1 MRRLALSLAVVAL
14 AGPAHAQADV
24 THDPGSFTRIDAG
37 ILCVDRLGRRE
48 PAPGT
53 RLGYVYVTD
62 GQIVLG
68 LAARRIP
75 AIPGLSFGVLATVAQ
90 AGQMSDATII
100 VTHPPMGTDGSTRD
114 AWAGSFVAGSP
125 TASFFRF
132 EYPEELVPG
141 DWTLQAVAG
150 DRVLYTARFQVVAPA
165 AMPSFADPCKQPPQ
179 VS

>member
-1 MRRLALSLAVVAL
+1 MRLLALSLAVASL
-14 AGPAHAQADV
+14 TGPALAQADV
-24 THDPGSFTRIDAG
+24 TAAPGSFTKVEAG
-37 ILCVDRLGRRE
+37 ILCVDRTGRRE

-53 RLGYVYVTD
+53 RLGYVYIVEGD
-62 GQIVLG
+62 IVLG

-75 AIPGLSFGVLATVAQ
+75 AIPGLAFGVLATVAE
-90 AGQMSDATII
+90 AGQTAGTTII
-100 VTHPPMGTDGSTRD
+100 VTHPPMGTDASTRET
-114 AWAGSFVAGSP
+114 WAGGFVAGSP

>member
-1 MRRLALSLAVVAL
+1 MRMLALSLAVAAV

-24 THDPGSFTRIDAG
+24 TADPGSFTRIEAG
-37 ILCVDRLGRRE
+37 ILCVDRTGRRE

-53 RLGYVYVTD
+53 RLGYVHVVE
-62 GQIVLG
+62 GEIVLG

-75 AIPGLSFGVLATVAQ
+75 AIPGLSFGVLATVAE
-90 AGQMSDATII
+90 AGQMVGATII

-114 AWAGSFVAGSP
+114 TWAGGFVTGSP

-141 DWTLQAVAG
+141 DWTLQAVVG

-165 AMPSFADPCKQPPQ
+165 AMPSFVNPCEQPPP